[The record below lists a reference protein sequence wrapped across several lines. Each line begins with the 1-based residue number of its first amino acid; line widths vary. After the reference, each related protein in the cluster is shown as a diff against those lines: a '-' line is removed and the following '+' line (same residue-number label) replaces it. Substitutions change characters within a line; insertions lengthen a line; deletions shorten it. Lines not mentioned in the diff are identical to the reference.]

1 MFEGQLRTSVDHKG
15 RTSVPSRFRSE
26 LTDPSDGTFI
36 LGASLDPCLVAFAAA
51 SWRQY
56 ATKLAELVE
65 HDANAREARRWYLGN
80 SFTVSLDGHGRIL
93 VPPALRE
100 WAGVQREV
108 AWVGVGERLEI
119 WDPARLGAWSQ
130 EFRSK
135 VAGVAAWLA
144 GKGL

>member
-1 MFEGQLRTSVDHKG
+1 MIDIE
-15 RTSVPSRFRSE
+15 
-26 LTDPSDGTFI
+26 DGTFV
-36 LGASLDPCLVAFAAA
+36 LAASLDPCLMASAAA
-51 SWRQY
+51 SWRRY
-56 ATKLAELVE
+56 TEKLTALAE
-65 HDANAREARRWYLGN
+65 HDPNAREARRWYLGN

-108 AWVGVGERLEI
+108 TWVGVGERLEL
-119 WDPARLGAWSQ
+119 WDPERLAAWSQ